1 MPIFNTILDYQ
12 EENAYKELTITSNV
26 YNIINESYTTV
37 RYRYGKGSS
46 DYYSPEYAYGFS
58 VSEIPENV
66 KQIIIIQKEGTGKTS
81 ESSIVIAYFDV
92 ENKTVHTIKN
102 SKKTYNDYYSDVDCA
117 FFYVD
122 SNEYKG
128 HTTVKGNT
136 YEFEPESN
144 YVGKYVF
151 VFTGPSESRVYYP
164 RVFVKC

>member
-1 MPIFNTILDYQ
+1 M
-12 EENAYKELTITSNV
+12 
-26 YNIINESYTTV
+26 

-66 KQIIIIQKEGTGKTS
+66 KQIIIIQKEGTGRTD
-81 ESSIVIAYFDV
+81 ESSIVIAYYDV
-92 ENKTVHTIKN
+92 ENKTVHTIN
-102 SKKTYNDYYSDVDCA
+102 NANKTYNDYYSDVDCA

-122 SNEYKG
+122 SNKYEG
-128 HTTVKGNT
+128 HTTVRGNT
-136 YEFEPESN
+136 YEFRPDSN

-151 VFTGPSESRVYYP
+151 VFFGSRVYYP